1 MAHPN
6 QEIIEGFYQA
16 FQKGDADKMASYY
29 HPEIQ
34 FEDPAFGPLKGKQVT
49 DMWRMLL
56 ERGKGNI
63 SITYSNPQADDTRGS
78 IHWEAKYPFSK
89 TGRKVHN
96 KIDTTFEFK
105 DGKIYRHKDVFD
117 LWKWS
122 SQALGLTGSLLGFTP
137 FLKNKI
143 KKQSL
148 SLLEKYQAK
157 K

>member
-1 MAHPN
+1 MSHPN
-6 QEIIEGFYQA
+6 QQILEGFYQA
-16 FQKGDADKMASYY
+16 FQNGDADKMASYY
-29 HPEIQ
+29 HPDIQ

-63 SITYSNPQADDTRGS
+63 SITYSDVQANETTGA

-96 KIDTTFEFK
+96 KIDATFEFK

-117 LWKWS
+117 IWKWS
-122 SQALGLTGSLLGFTP
+122 SQALGLTGMLLGFTP
-137 FLKNKI
+137 LVKNKI
-143 KKQSL
+143 RKQSL
-148 SLLEKYQAK
+148 SLLESYQGK

>member
-6 QEIIEGFYQA
+6 QTTIEEFYKA
-16 FQKGDADKMASYY
+16 FQNEDAEKMASYY
-29 HPEIQ
+29 HSDIE
-34 FEDPAFGPLKGKQVT
+34 FEDPAFGHLKGNQVT

-63 SITYSNPQADDTRGS
+63 KITYSNAQANDSNGS

-96 KIDTTFEFK
+96 KIDATFEFK

-122 SQALGLTGSLLGFTP
+122 SQALGLTGTLLGFTP
-137 FLKNKI
+137 FIKNKI
-143 KKQSL
+143 RQQSL
-148 SLLEKYQAK
+148 SLLKKYQADK
-157 K
+157 